1 MFKKCNSGKDQTL
14 DWYDQCE
21 DLKSR
26 EILENVLCLFYKG
39 SCASVGLHFKINH
52 FYFTYLTYFIACVTK
67 TSAFFTFS
75 SLQGKNIV
83 LNIIS

>member
-1 MFKKCNSGKDQTL
+1 MFKKCNSRKDQTL
-14 DWYDQCE
+14 GWYDQCE

-52 FYFTYLTYFIACVTK
+52 FYFTCDVFH
-67 TSAFFTFS
+67 
-75 SLQGKNIV
+75 SLRKKHLHFLHSPVYKAKCYI
-83 LNIIS
+83 